1 MKKRYD
7 LVLVIVS
14 FLVICGCNL
23 IISEKDETHLKEYES
38 TQNSVVVSITQ
49 NNSETLKSVTTTTEK
64 VFKPKETSENNVI
77 EKNYKITLLTGPE
90 HAIYDSDV
98 WNKNKEITNTSVN
111 VTENNNTQINTTQ
124 PDLTEYAE
132 YTEYTEF
139 TQSVE
144 KEIPETSVE
153 EESEET
159 QEITDT
165 SIIEET
171 EVGELPQIIKNEV
184 EKQTNKYP
192 GIDIAVGI
200 YSLNGEKGYTYNE
213 NAIISGACTIKAP
226 YAMYV
231 LKSCEEQNIS
241 IWEESIVY
249 EEWMKNNGSGE
260 IKNAEYGTEYSIS
273 YLLNVLL
280 GISDNTAYNMLVSK
294 FPLSEYQKF
303 LNEIDGQQLNGAQYG
318 AVSVVQRKNEWI
330 AIYNYINSQS
340 RYSEVLKEYIT
351 NTKYCYIVQGMQE
364 NHMFMHKSG
373 WSNSKTYTS
382 ASDCAIIDDNYL
394 VIVLTQDYSTG
405 IAHTDSVRAVGAV
418 VEEYANSLGGYI
430 F

>member
-7 LVLVIVS
+7 LVLVIAS
-14 FLVICGCNL
+14 FLIICGCNITL
-23 IISEKDETHLKEYES
+23 SEKDETHLKEHES
-38 TQNSVVVSITQ
+38 TQSSAVVSITQ
-49 NNSETLKSVTTTTEK
+49 NNNTTLKSVITTSENALK
-64 VFKPKETSENNVI
+64 KKETSENNVI
-77 EKNYKITLLTGPE
+77 EKNYKITLITGPE
-90 HAIYDSDV
+90 PAVLYSDV
-98 WNKNKEITNTSVN
+98 ENKKIETTNTN
-111 VTENNNTQINTTQ
+111 VTESNNTQINTTQ
-124 PDLTEYAE
+124 PNLTEYV
-132 YTEYTEF
+132 EF

-144 KEIPETSVE
+144 EEMPETSVE
-153 EESEET
+153 EEPEEPEET
-159 QEITDT
+159 QEIADT
-165 SIIEET
+165 SITEESRI
-171 EVGELPQIIKNEV
+171 GELPQIIKSEV
-184 EKQTNKYP
+184 LKQNNKYP

-200 YSLNGEKGYTYNE
+200 YSLTEEKGYVYNE
-213 NAIISGACTIKAP
+213 NAVISGACTVKAP

-231 LKSCEEQNIS
+231 LKSCEEQDIN
-241 IWEESIVY
+241 IWEECITY

-273 YLLNVLL
+273 YLLRVLL

-294 FPLSEYQKF
+294 FPLSEYQNF
-303 LNEIDGQQLNGAQYG
+303 LNEIDGQQLHGAQYG
-318 AVSVVQRKNEWI
+318 ATSVVQRKNEWI

-351 NTKYCYIVQGMQE
+351 KTKYCYIAQGMQE

-373 WSNSKTYTS
+373 WCNGKTYTS

-394 VIVLTQDYSTG
+394 IIVLTQDYSTG
-405 IAHTDSVRAVGAV
+405 IAHTDSVRAIGAV